1 MDSDYY
7 VKLAIEQGDEELRQ
21 LVEGIQKKQKPTSN
35 REQTDFLLQLIVL
48 RHQSKL
54 SQTEL
59 AKKVGMPQSS
69 LARIESGKN
78 NPTLKTL
85 LKIATALGSRVTLQ
99 PKR

>member
-85 LKIATALGSRVTLQ
+85 LKIATALGSRVT
-99 PKR
+99 